1 MGQLFLLRKDCSVNG
16 EKGYIRR
23 WKNDKQYNSKFLK
36 LWESTD
42 VELAVLNQYFTSH
55 PEIFEEYFKYHCPK
69 TKERLSNA
77 INLYPAK
84 IEDIRIIAE
93 TLPTIIQEITNKYR
107 NKYSFDVNMKFHIF
121 VGAFGSNAFVEREI
135 MGDIFLR

>member
-1 MGQLFLLRKDCSVNG
+1 M
-16 EKGYIRR
+16 
-23 WKNDKQYNSKFLK
+23 
-36 LWESTD
+36 ESTD

-121 VGAFGSNAFVEREI
+121 VGAFGSNAFVERRSWEI
-135 MGDIFLR
+135 YFCGRKIISRFESSSCYCCSRNRAYIS